1 MRKKTPVQRADYK
14 LFVPILERHHNKV
27 YRWLVKEAG
36 YTVKYLSI
44 ILDVPLNKVNPL
56 FKNTD
61 RLTLQQILIIIKLLK
76 GRRSASE
83 VLQSLF
89 FEPMLTGINA
99 SEHIYDS
106 IPLPSTDVQAI
117 RSDFIPK
124 NK

>member
-44 ILDVPLNKVNPL
+44 ILNVPLNKVNPL

-76 GRRSASE
+76 GRRTASE

-117 RSDFIPK
+117 RSDFNPK
-124 NK
+124 K